1 MSKPVVLKS
10 NKYGINL
17 ILDDSMDFEELL
29 KCILVKFKEAEGFFK
44 DAKMAISFEGREMN
58 QEEEFRI
65 VETITD
71 NTSVNIICILENDEL
86 KEELIRQKIEH
97 FEEEEAGKTGEFY
110 KGTLRSGQVLDCES
124 SIVILGDIN
133 PGAKVI
139 SKGNIV
145 ILGALK
151 GNAYAGANGICGSAG
166 NGSYPGEDWRRYW
179 QERRQS
185 GAYQET
191 RQETAGSC

>member
-86 KEELIRQKIEH
+86 KEELIRQK
-97 FEEEEAGKTGEFY
+97 
-110 KGTLRSGQVLDCES
+110 
-124 SIVILGDIN
+124 
-133 PGAKVI
+133 
-139 SKGNIV
+139 
-145 ILGALK
+145 
-151 GNAYAGANGICGSAG
+151 
-166 NGSYPGEDWRRYW
+166 
-179 QERRQS
+179 
-185 GAYQET
+185 
-191 RQETAGSC
+191 